1 MKKIFY
7 TTLIAIFF
15 IPMVYAQDINN
26 VDLLKQLQGDGDSG
40 GSGGVA
46 DDSDGYKSF
55 VQNEFSNLNKS
66 IVDLNASE
74 MAKINLA
81 KLTDERVKLATDLC
95 VKDSRACFL
104 IEAYREYEDSLPK
117 PSSEED
123 LKLFGEEIF
132 SGYTNE
138 FNFYDSLP
146 LTDDHILKMG
156 DVLNIYLY
164 GGLEINQEFT
174 IDNQGAIL
182 IVDIGEITIAGL
194 SIGDARTKI
203 NNLLNDNYFGTKS
216 VISLNKIKS
225 KEVFILGNI
234 RTPGTFALN
243 AFSSPLNAL
252 ISAGGI
258 KKDSSLR
265 HIKLLR
271 NGKEYAEID
280 LYDLLINGDS
290 SDLSEPLRDGD
301 TLLVEGIKNSVSIYG
316 EVIRPAIYEFK
327 EGESLATIMKFALGV
342 TPFAD
347 LRGISVKRILPSGQK
362 TILNPVNRDNFK
374 LKNGDVIA
382 VNPSYG
388 QVVNY
393 VSLKGSLRNPKQFAH
408 RKDLKLGNLL
418 RLESDLLASTYTG
431 FAVIKRL
438 NFASRSYSF
447 VGFSLTNQSLVDSID
462 LNSGDE
468 VYFFSQND
476 IKFLQSSAVSTYRSS
491 GLESTAVSNTAIGS
505 DLSAIARMNGIDTES
520 LEGRTMVAQSEGKQ
534 CLHGLDVLIDGNIKK
549 ALYEKASIFSSN
561 EQMSCPSIFR
571 NHPDLLPMVL
581 VTSIPVTGNVRFPGL
596 YPVGKDL
603 NALDLFYIA
612 GGFLFPNY
620 DQSPLFEV
628 GQRPNI
634 FKSVLSGDL
643 QTLTNLTYFKPQLN
657 NSATSESY
665 VKLVGEFENP
675 GTYQISKGTKLSEIY
690 KRAGGLTES
699 AFPLGGILTR
709 NSIKTSEINALARA
723 KSELSQIL
731 ASAVASG
738 FLQQNSTDLI
748 GLVSL
753 MSDVTDA
760 KPAGRLVAELN
771 PTLISRSPVQDLLL
785 EGGDVIYMPPMQ
797 NTVTI
802 VGQVLNPVTVPYSE
816 SLRAY
821 DYVDFAGG
829 FQRNADSKRMYILMP
844 NGKSA
849 PVSMSIL
856 QRGPFSKNDI
866 LPGSTIIIPR
876 KARPMDGLSLVQ
888 TVSPILANLSVTAAS
903 IAAISDN

>member
-1 MKKIFY
+1 MKNIIY
-7 TTLIAIFF
+7 TALIAIMC
-15 IPMVYAQDINN
+15 IPIIYAQDINN
-26 VDLLKQLQGDGDSG
+26 VDLLKQLQGEGESS
-40 GSGGVA
+40 GSGAVSGE
-46 DDSDGYKSF
+46 DQGYKSF
-55 VQNEFSNLNKS
+55 VQNEFSNISKQMN
-66 IVDLNASE
+66 DLTQEE
-74 MAKINLA
+74 MAKITLA
-81 KLTDERVKLATDLC
+81 ELTEQRVRLATDLC

-104 IEAYREYEDSLPK
+104 IDAYRDYQDSMPT
-117 PSSEED
+117 PVNEND

-132 SGYTNE
+132 AGYTNE

-146 LTDDHILKMG
+146 LTDEHILKMG
-156 DVLNIYLY
+156 DILNIYLY
-164 GGLEINQEFT
+164 GGLDVNTTFT
-174 IDNQGAIL
+174 IDNQGSIL
-182 IVDIGEITIAGL
+182 IEDIGEIAIAGL
-194 SIGDARTKI
+194 SIGDARAKI
-203 NNLLNDNYFGTKS
+203 DSLLNESYFGTKS
-216 VISLNKIKS
+216 VISLESVKS

-252 ISAGGI
+252 ISSGGI
-258 KKDSSLR
+258 KKNSSLR
-265 HIKLLR
+265 HVKLLR
-271 NGKEYAEID
+271 NGSEYAEID
-280 LYDLLINGDS
+280 FYNLLVKGDS
-290 SDLSEPLRDGD
+290 SELNEPLKDGD
-301 TLLVEGIKNSVSIYG
+301 TILVEGIKNRVSILG
-316 EVIRPAIYEFK
+316 EVLRPAIYEFK
-327 EGESLATIMKFALGV
+327 EGESLATIIDFALGV

-362 TILNPVNRDNFK
+362 TILNPVDRDKFSV
-374 LKNGDVIA
+374 KNGDVIT

-388 QVVNY
+388 QVVDY
-393 VSLKGSLRNPKQFAH
+393 VSLKGDLRNPKQFSH
-408 RKDLKLGNLL
+408 RANLKLGNLF

-447 VGFSLTNQSLVDSID
+447 VGFSLTNQALIDNID

-476 IKFLQSSAVSTYRSS
+476 IKFLQSKSVLSYLKS
-491 GLESTAVSNTAIGS
+491 GLDNTSSSVAISGS
-505 DLSAIARMNGIDTES
+505 DLSAIAQLNAINTES
-520 LEGRTMVAQSEGKQ
+520 LQDRAKVSQVESNQ
-534 CLHGLDVLIDGNIKK
+534 CLHGLDVLIGGNIKK

-561 EQMSCPSIFR
+561 KPINCPSIFR
-571 NHPDLLPMVL
+571 EHPDLLPMVL

-620 DQSPLFEV
+620 DETPLFEV

-634 FKSVLSGDL
+634 FRNVLSGDL
-643 QTLTNLTYFKPQLN
+643 QTLNNLTYFKPQLN

-690 KRAGGLTES
+690 KRAGGLTDS

-709 NSIKTSEINALARA
+709 NSIKKSEIKALARA

-738 FLQQNSTDLI
+738 YLQQNSTDLI

-771 PTLISRSPVQDLLL
+771 PSLISRSPVQDLLL

-876 KARPMDGLSLVQ
+876 KARPMDGLALVQ

>member
-1 MKKIFY
+1 MI
-7 TTLIAIFF
+7 
-15 IPMVYAQDINN
+15 YAQDINN
-26 VDLLKQLQGDGDSG
+26 VDLLKQLQGEGEGG
-40 GSGGVA
+40 GSGSA
-46 DDSDGYKSF
+46 SASAEGYKSF
-55 VQNEFSNLNKS
+55 VQNEFTNLSKQMN
-66 IVDLNASE
+66 DLSKEE
-74 MAKINLA
+74 MDKITLA
-81 KLTDERVKLATDLC
+81 ELTDQRVKLATDLC

-104 IEAYREYEDSLPK
+104 IEAYRNYKDSMPK
-117 PSSEED
+117 PSSEGD

-156 DVLNIYLY
+156 DILNIYLY
-164 GGLEINQEFT
+164 GGLETNQEFT
-174 IDNQGAIL
+174 IDNQGSIL
-182 IVDIGEITIAGL
+182 IEDIGLIAIAGL
-194 SIGDARTKI
+194 SIGDARAKI
-203 NNLLNDNYFGTKS
+203 DNLLNESYFGTKS
-216 VISLNKIKS
+216 VISFNSIKS

-258 KKDSSLR
+258 KKNSSLR
-265 HIKLLR
+265 HVKLLR
-271 NGKEYAEID
+271 NGTEYAEID
-280 LYDLLINGDS
+280 FYKLLIKGDS
-290 SDLSEPLRDGD
+290 SDLNEPLKDGD
-301 TLLVEGIKNSVSIYG
+301 TVLVEGIKNSVSILG

-327 EGESLATIMKFALGV
+327 EGESLATIIDFALGA

-362 TILNPVNRDNFK
+362 TILNPFDRDNFK
-374 LKNGDVIA
+374 LKNGDVIV

-388 QVVNY
+388 QIVNY
-393 VSLKGSLRNPKQFAH
+393 VSLNGSIRNPKQVAH
-408 RKDLKLGNLL
+408 RNNLKLGNLL
-418 RLESDLLASTYTG
+418 RLESDLSATTYTG

-447 VGFSLTNQSLVDSID
+447 VGFSLTNQGLIDSID

-468 VYFFSQND
+468 VYFFSQDD
-476 IKFLQSSAVSTYRSS
+476 IKFLQSKSVLSYLNS
-491 GLESTAVSNTAIGS
+491 GLESPSISSTLIGS
-505 DLSAIARMNGIDTES
+505 NLSAVAKLNGMNAES
-520 LEGRTMVAQSEGKQ
+520 SRSSVLNGQIEGNQ
-534 CLHGLDVLIDGNIKK
+534 CLHGLDVLIDDNIKK
-549 ALYEKASIFSSN
+549 ALYEKASIFSS
-561 EQMSCPSIFR
+561 EAPMSCPSIFR
-571 NHPDLLPMVL
+571 DHPDLLPIVL

-596 YPVGKDL
+596 YPVAKDL
-603 NALDLFYIA
+603 NALDLFYIS

-620 DQSPLFEV
+620 DETPLFEV

-634 FKSVLSGDL
+634 FRNALSGDL
-643 QTLTNLTYFKPQLN
+643 QTLNNLTYFKPQLN
-657 NSATSESY
+657 NSASSESY
-665 VKLVGEFENP
+665 IKLVGEFENP

-690 KRAGGLTES
+690 KRAGGLTDS

-709 NSIKTSEINALARA
+709 NSIIKSEIKALARA

-738 FLQQNSTDLI
+738 YLQQNSTDLI

-771 PTLISRSPVQDLLL
+771 PSLISRSPVQDLLL